1 MPDVRFISG
10 KTRTVYSRLLTR
22 ADADCLTVFCIA
34 YRIWLRIFE
43 RYQRDNQIFF
53 CALRNVFILGDDIFK
68 KVKINFK
75 VVSALL
81 ANEESSFYLADM
93 PKAEKAWSAIYYQ
106 LTEEERELLT
116 RFIMRQGINALFE
129 RLGARPQAVTTP
141 DEENIEPVS

>member
-1 MPDVRFISG
+1 MMNKEWYAAKELVGIAGFPTTPQAINQRAKSEGWRKQKRSGVQGKALEYHISSFPD
-10 KTRTVYSRLLTR
+10 
-22 ADADCLTVFCIA
+22 
-34 YRIWLRIFE
+34 E
-43 RYQRDNQIFF
+43 
-53 CALRNVFILGDDIFK
+53 
-68 KVKINFK
+68 

-116 RFIMRQGINALFE
+116 HFIMRQGINALFE

>member
-1 MPDVRFISG
+1 
-10 KTRTVYSRLLTR
+10 
-22 ADADCLTVFCIA
+22 
-34 YRIWLRIFE
+34 
-43 RYQRDNQIFF
+43 
-53 CALRNVFILGDDIFK
+53 
-68 KVKINFK
+68 
-75 VVSALL
+75 
-81 ANEESSFYLADM
+81 M